1 MKTGKIIANCIA
13 TSLIWIVV
21 LLHLIIQ
28 FENIDGLLGFQIG
41 ILIAQVI
48 YDCCD

>member
-1 MKTGKIIANCIA
+1 MKKGKIIANIIA

-28 FENIDGLLGFQIG
+28 FDNIDGLLGFQIG
-41 ILIAQVI
+41 ILITQVI
-48 YDCCD
+48 YNCCD